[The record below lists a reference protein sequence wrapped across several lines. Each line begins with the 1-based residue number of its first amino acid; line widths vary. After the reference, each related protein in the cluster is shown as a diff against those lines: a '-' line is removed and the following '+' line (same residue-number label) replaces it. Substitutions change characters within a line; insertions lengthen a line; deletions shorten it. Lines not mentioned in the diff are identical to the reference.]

1 MKLKITEIK
10 RMNEKKQRK
19 DKCCK
24 TGKLINVKLLMSKQN
39 ANRCFYSFLLFLC
52 QVLFYTRFTV
62 IRV

>member
-52 QVLFYTRFTV
+52 QVLLN
-62 IRV
+62 